1 MITIS
6 KYSNTIEYNLRTTL
20 DRSGLTQLQTEL
32 NKVSVQ
38 LKEMQS
44 QDIIDNTQV
53 SAAINNIQKF
63 QKALNSSFNTKI
75 GMLDMTKLTSQL
87 NDSGLS
93 LRNLQNS
100 FSMAGSTGKIAFTDV
115 LAQLG
120 KIDTGIKSTSSMV
133 DKLFNTMGN
142 TVRWGIMS
150 SAFNGVTD
158 SIRQSVEYAKDL
170 DNSLTQIMLVTDY
183 SRDSMVQYAKQANE
197 AAKALGS
204 TTTAMTNA
212 SLVYTQ
218 QGFDLNKSQQLAE
231 MSTKLANASQ
241 QDTATASDQITAYM
255 NAYGLDNNIDKLNS
269 ALDSWANVANI
280 SAADVGELAEASQKA
295 ASAAATLGVSTD
307 QLNAQIATI
316 ESVTREAPEQIGI
329 TEVVACY
336 FFCVYQ
342 RSH

>member
-38 LKEMQS
+38 LKEMRS
-44 QDIIDNTQV
+44 QDIIDNKQV

-133 DKLFNTMGN
+133 DKLFKC
-142 TVRWGIMS
+142 
-150 SAFNGVTD
+150 F
-158 SIRQSVEYAKDL
+158 
-170 DNSLTQIMLVTDY
+170 
-183 SRDSMVQYAKQANE
+183 
-197 AAKALGS
+197 
-204 TTTAMTNA
+204 
-212 SLVYTQ
+212 
-218 QGFDLNKSQQLAE
+218 
-231 MSTKLANASQ
+231 
-241 QDTATASDQITAYM
+241 
-255 NAYGLDNNIDKLNS
+255 
-269 ALDSWANVANI
+269 
-280 SAADVGELAEASQKA
+280 
-295 ASAAATLGVSTD
+295 
-307 QLNAQIATI
+307 
-316 ESVTREAPEQIGI
+316 
-329 TEVVACY
+329 
-336 FFCVYQ
+336 
-342 RSH
+342 

>member
-44 QDIIDNTQV
+44 RDIIDNTQV

-133 DKLFNTMGN
+133 DK
-142 TVRWGIMS
+142 I
-150 SAFNGVTD
+150 
-158 SIRQSVEYAKDL
+158 SVLTSYI
-170 DNSLTQIMLVTDY
+170 SL
-183 SRDSMVQYAKQANE
+183 
-197 AAKALGS
+197 
-204 TTTAMTNA
+204 
-212 SLVYTQ
+212 
-218 QGFDLNKSQQLAE
+218 
-231 MSTKLANASQ
+231 
-241 QDTATASDQITAYM
+241 
-255 NAYGLDNNIDKLNS
+255 
-269 ALDSWANVANI
+269 
-280 SAADVGELAEASQKA
+280 
-295 ASAAATLGVSTD
+295 
-307 QLNAQIATI
+307 
-316 ESVTREAPEQIGI
+316 
-329 TEVVACY
+329 
-336 FFCVYQ
+336 
-342 RSH
+342 